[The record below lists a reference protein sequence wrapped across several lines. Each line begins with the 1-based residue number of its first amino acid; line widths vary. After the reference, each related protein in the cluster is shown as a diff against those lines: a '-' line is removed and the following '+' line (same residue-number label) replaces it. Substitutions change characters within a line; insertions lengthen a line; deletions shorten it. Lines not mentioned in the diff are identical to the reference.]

1 LYDDFVIYRD
11 FSECRIRAA
20 ITRVTAVGA
29 AGRTGQE
36 SAGKRP
42 IALAARWRTR
52 RWLCLLAVWIASAAY
67 VGARLDRGWFPLDE
81 GTLGHSAERVLHGEL
96 PHRDF
101 DDVYTGGL
109 ARFDA
114 VVFEVSGTS
123 LLSLR
128 VAMYVVFLLWVP
140 VVYYVATRFANPV
153 AAGVVTLLCVVWSI
167 PTYPAAMPSWYN
179 LFLAT
184 FGAAALIRY
193 TETSRRRWLFAA
205 GVAGGLSIV
214 IKIVGLYYVAAALLF
229 LAFVEHQA
237 AVSQSRETDGGIP
250 GRSYAVLVLGG
261 SLAFVAALV
270 WLVRAVPGASK
281 LVQFVLP
288 GALLALTLS
297 LNEWRE
303 PGREGVAVRLRRLA
317 AMGAPFVAGLAL
329 PILVFAVPYLMTGSA
344 GQLMSGV
351 FIQPA
356 KRLQFTMVAPA
367 PLHTVAAA
375 VAWLLVFIPGRALD
389 EASGWPARIIVAA
402 YAIVLSC
409 LAVLSVH
416 GGRPYVAVWLVVCYV
431 VPSVVAAGCVM
442 LLAHRPAGA
451 DAGTRRAQLWL
462 LLCLTALCSLV
473 QVPYAG
479 PLYILYFAPLAI
491 LAVLGVVAA
500 PSGRGASLGPR
511 AALAGGFFLVYGLTA
526 VAPGHVSIW
535 DGGYREADTFP
546 TVRLHIARTGLVSS
560 PQFAERYEQVVALI
574 DAHSKPGAYA
584 YAAPDCPEVY
594 FLAQRRNPTGILF
607 DFLDDAREHDARVI
621 RTLDER
627 HVTAVAI
634 NTFPMFSRPIDA
646 QLADALRTRYPD
658 SAVVDNF
665 IVRWAPER

>member
-1 LYDDFVIYRD
+1 
-11 FSECRIRAA
+11 
-20 ITRVTAVGA
+20 
-29 AGRTGQE
+29 
-36 SAGKRP
+36 
-42 IALAARWRTR
+42 
-52 RWLCLLAVWIASAAY
+52 LLAVWFASATY

-81 GTLGHSAERVLHGEL
+81 GTLGHSAERVLQGEL

-114 VVFEVSGTS
+114 VVFEVSGPS

-128 VAMYVVFLLWVP
+128 VALYVVFLLWVP
-140 VVYYVATRFANPV
+140 TVYYVATRFANPV

-193 TETSRRRWLFAA
+193 TETDRRRWLFAA
-205 GVAGGLSIV
+205 GIAGGLSIV

-229 LAFVEHQA
+229 LTFVEHQA
-237 AVSQSRETDGGIP
+237 AVSLRRETDGRTP
-250 GRSYAVLVLGG
+250 NRSYAVLVLGG
-261 SLAFVAALV
+261 SLAFAAALV
-270 WLVRAVPGASK
+270 WLVRAVPGTSK
-281 LVQFVLP
+281 LLQFVLP
-288 GALLALTLS
+288 GALLGLTLS
-297 LNEWRE
+297 LIEWRE
-303 PGREGVAVRLRRLA
+303 PGRESVAMRLRRA
-317 AMGAPFVAGLAL
+317 AVMGAPFAAGLAL
-329 PILVFAVPYLMTGSA
+329 PILVFAMPYLMTGSA
-344 GQLMSGV
+344 VQLISGV

-367 PLHTVAAA
+367 PLQTMAAGI
-375 VAWLLVFIPGRALD
+375 AWLLVFIPGRAPD
-389 EASGWPARIIVAA
+389 EASGWTSRAIVAA
-402 YAIVLSC
+402 YAVVLSA
-409 LAVLSVH
+409 LAILSVH

-431 VPSVVAAGCVM
+431 VPSVVVAGCLM
-442 LLAHRPAGA
+442 LLAGRPAGA
-451 DAGTRRAQLWL
+451 GAGARRAQVWL

-491 LAVLGVVAA
+491 LAVLGVTAA
-500 PSGRGASLGPR
+500 PHDRGASLGPR
-511 AALAGGFFLVYGLTA
+511 AALAAGFFLVYGLTA

-546 TVRLHIARTGLVSS
+546 TVPLHIARTGLVSS
-560 PQFAERYEQVVALI
+560 PRFAERYEQVVALI
-574 DAHSKPGAYA
+574 DAHSKPGGYA
-584 YAAPDCPEVY
+584 YAAPDCPEIY
-594 FLAQRRNPTGILF
+594 YLAQRRNPTGTLF
-607 DFLDDAREHDARVI
+607 DFLDDAHDHDARVI
-621 RTLDER
+621 RSLDER

-646 QLADALRTRYPD
+646 QLASALRTRYPD

-665 IVRWAPER
+665 IVRWAPDR